1 MKAFTENRRTIAEN
15 GFSRVNPCQ
24 GKFADNNA
32 KDALGTVFYCPTWNS
47 GFAITG
53 PRVVESVC
61 RPPFTGFWV
70 LGQSLG
76 FRVWG
81 LQGLEFRV

>member
-1 MKAFTENRRTIAEN
+1 MKAFTDNRRTIADN

-53 PRVVESVC
+53 PRLVESVC
-61 RPPFTGFWV
+61 RPFFHRV
-70 LGQSLG
+70 LGFGSEFGVQSLG
-76 FRVWG
+76 FTG
-81 LQGLEFRV
+81 FRV